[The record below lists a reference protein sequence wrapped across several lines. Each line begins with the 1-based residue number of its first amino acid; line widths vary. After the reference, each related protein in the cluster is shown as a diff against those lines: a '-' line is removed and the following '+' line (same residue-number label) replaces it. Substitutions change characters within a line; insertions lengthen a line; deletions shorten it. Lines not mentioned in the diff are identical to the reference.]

1 MKNAITWF
9 EIPTTDLARAK
20 RFYEKVLG
28 LELNNFS
35 PNENLQMA
43 IFPADEKGVGGAL
56 VHAPDFYKA
65 GHEGTLVYLPAENL
79 EASLE
84 RVAKEGG
91 KVLLGRTQVSEAI
104 GFMAIIEDSEGNRV
118 GLMGR

>member
-1 MKNAITWF
+1 MKNAIAWF
-9 EIPTTDLARAK
+9 ELPATDLARARK
-20 RFYEKVLG
+20 FYEAVLNI
-28 LELNNFS
+28 EMSEFS
-35 PNENLQMA
+35 PNDNLQMA
-43 IFPADEKGVGGAL
+43 VFPRGQEGVGGAL

-65 GHEGTLVYLPAENL
+65 GHEGALVYLPAENL
-79 EASLE
+79 DASLK